1 MNSPS
6 VLGKEEKGEAEN
18 ILASTTWEE
27 IQVSNLQRI
36 YWELYLC
43 VIHFQRRSLFS
54 SFPRVTGYGKFTV
67 EKKSEPLISLSDEGQ
82 WKHRSLN
89 MNYGENSTEI
99 SMCTCVQE
107 EEMLWFTI
115 IDRWKD
121 CVWIIKIHLLAL
133 ACQSSWSQKYQVTQG
148 SNSPEDQEKASNI
161 QCKFLRSLLSAQCLP
176 WKTFLYTLIP
186 LWK

>member
-67 EKKSEPLISLSDEGQ
+67 GK
-82 WKHRSLN
+82 
-89 MNYGENSTEI
+89 
-99 SMCTCVQE
+99 
-107 EEMLWFTI
+107 
-115 IDRWKD
+115 
-121 CVWIIKIHLLAL
+121 
-133 ACQSSWSQKYQVTQG
+133 
-148 SNSPEDQEKASNI
+148 KAS
-161 QCKFLRSLLSAQCLP
+161 P
-176 WKTFLYTLIP
+176 
-186 LWK
+186 

>member
-6 VLGKEEKGEAEN
+6 EIKGKGEKGEAEN

-27 IQVSNLQRI
+27 TQVSKLQRI

-82 WKHRSLN
+82 
-89 MNYGENSTEI
+89 
-99 SMCTCVQE
+99 
-107 EEMLWFTI
+107 
-115 IDRWKD
+115 
-121 CVWIIKIHLLAL
+121 
-133 ACQSSWSQKYQVTQG
+133 
-148 SNSPEDQEKASNI
+148 
-161 QCKFLRSLLSAQCLP
+161 
-176 WKTFLYTLIP
+176 
-186 LWK
+186 